1 MIRHIGGGRT
11 VREEEIVA
19 ILDLDGA
26 TTTALGKAYLHRVS
40 EKKVVEIVGEG
51 IPRSLM
57 LLAPPRARRSAAPP
71 GGEKTESPPPAP
83 PGKPEGGTTPD
94 SPAPTADPA
103 NETEADG
110 TGANKAPA
118 KEPSATD
125 PPVKAKKPRRRREK
139 KTMFDGAPD
148 ERVLLNSLSAAALC
162 AREEEWRTCSIL

>member
-26 TTTALGKAYLHRVS
+26 TTTALGKAYLHRAS

-57 LLAPPRARRSAAPP
+57 LLAPPRARLSATPP
-71 GGEKTESPPPAP
+71 GRKRKESPPPAP
-83 PGKPEGGTTPD
+83 PEKAVSGAAPD
-94 SPAPTADPA
+94 SPAP
-103 NETEADG
+103 
-110 TGANKAPA
+110 
-118 KEPSATD
+118 ATD
-125 PPVKAKKPRRRREK
+125 LQRKAKKPRRRRER